1 MLRAYVLDDEALAV
15 HRLKRM
21 LATDPRIEL
30 IGSSIDPQEG
40 IEQIDML
47 LPDLLFLDIEM
58 PEIDGFGVLRRL
70 VHQPVVIFT
79 TAYDKYALQ
88 AFETN
93 SIGYLLKP
101 VEAAKLK
108 QTVSKVES
116 LRGAPQDYSNLLSQI
131 ATKLSP
137 QYPERISSK
146 TGDKTELV
154 DLTRVSHF
162 YAEDKLTFA
171 ATESKAYIVDQTIS
185 ELEEKLDPARFFRV
199 HRSTLVNLQFV
210 AELYTYFGG
219 KLIVKLKDAK
229 KTEIT
234 VSKERAKELRDRLG
248 V

>member
-1 MLRAYVLDDEALAV
+1 MLRAYVLDDENLAV
-15 HRLKRM
+15 DRLRRM
-21 LATDPRIEL
+21 LAAEPRVEVV
-30 IGSSIDPQEG
+30 GSSIDPQEG
-40 IEQIDML
+40 IEQIDVL
-47 LPDLLFLDIEM
+47 RPDLLFLDIEM

-93 SIGYLLKP
+93 SIAYLLKP

-108 QTVSKVES
+108 QAITKVEG
-116 LRGAPQDYSNLLSQI
+116 LRGGPQDYSHLLTQI
-131 ATKLSP
+131 ATRLTS

-146 TGDKTELV
+146 TGEKTEFV

-199 HRSTLVNLQFV
+199 HRSTLVNLSFV

-219 KLIVKLKDAK
+219 KLIVRLKDAK
-229 KTEIT
+229 KTEVT